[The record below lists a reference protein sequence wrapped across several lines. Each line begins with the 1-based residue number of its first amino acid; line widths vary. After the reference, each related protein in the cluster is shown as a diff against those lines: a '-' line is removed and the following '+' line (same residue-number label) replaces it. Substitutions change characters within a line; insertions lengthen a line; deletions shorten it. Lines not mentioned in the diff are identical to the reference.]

1 MSADGDGLVLVTH
14 GFERRFGV
22 TIERRLTLLSE
33 GQTLVGQDR
42 LSHTGRKRQA
52 PPATVRFHLALGT
65 TVSRSAD
72 EDMLRLRLASGAV
85 WTFLWEGATARIEDS
100 VRQSAYFGLNKTRQ
114 IVLDTDVTDGHEI
127 AWIFTLEDGAGG

>member
-1 MSADGDGLVLVTH
+1 
-14 GFERRFGV
+14 
-22 TIERRLTLLSE
+22 
-33 GQTLVGQDR
+33 
-42 LSHTGRKRQA
+42 
-52 PPATVRFHLALGT
+52 
-65 TVSRSAD
+65 VSRSAD